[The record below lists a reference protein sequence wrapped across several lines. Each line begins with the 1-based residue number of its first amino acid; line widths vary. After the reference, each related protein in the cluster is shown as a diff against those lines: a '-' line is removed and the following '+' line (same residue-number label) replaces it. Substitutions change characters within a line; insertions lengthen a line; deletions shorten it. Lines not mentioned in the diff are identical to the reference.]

1 MGKSKSHLAFEA
13 AEKSMVG
20 GVNSPVRAF
29 NSVGGNP
36 IFFHSGKGAWLK
48 DIDGAVYLDFVSSW
62 GPLLFGH
69 SPSFIQKA
77 LSKQIA
83 RGTSFGAPTLQENK
97 LTQLICEQYKNID
110 KVRLVNSGTEATMSA
125 IRLARAYTGRDKII
139 KFAGCYHG
147 HADSFLIKAGSGAAT
162 LGYPDSAGVT
172 KNTAQDTLIAEYNK
186 IKSVEKLFKKYNS
199 KVAAVILEPVPA
211 NMGVLKPANQF
222 LNQVAEMTKNNQ
234 SLIIFDEVI
243 NGFRLAQG
251 GPQEMFG
258 VDADITVLGK
268 VIGGGLPVAAYG
280 GKPKIMDRLSP
291 LGDVY
296 QAGTLS
302 GNPLAVSAGKA
313 MLKEIAKHKDFY
325 KKINHQAVAFKNSIK
340 KILDKYQVSCFVQQI
355 GSMVWILLGQKT
367 EPVYFSD
374 IEKTD
379 QSFYQ
384 KLFHCLLRE
393 GIYFPPSAYEAIFI
407 SWDHGRKEL
416 KYFKKHFEKAVK
428 NATNERN
435 F

>member
-1 MGKSKSHLAFEA
+1 MSKSYLAFKD
-13 AEKSMVG
+13 AEQYMVG

-36 IFFHSGKGAWLK
+36 IFFHSGKGAWIK
-48 DIDGAVYLDFVSSW
+48 DIDGAAYLDFVSSW

-69 SPSFIQKA
+69 SPRFIQKT

-83 RGTSFGAPTLQENK
+83 KATSFGAPTLQENK
-97 LTQLICEQYKNID
+97 LTQLICKQYKNID
-110 KVRLVNSGTEATMSA
+110 KVRLVNSGTEAAMSA
-125 IRLARAYTGRDKII
+125 IRLARAYTNRDKII

-172 KNTAQDTLIAEYNK
+172 KNTAQDTLIAEYNN
-186 IKSVEKLFKKYNS
+186 IKSVEKIFKKYNN
-199 KVAAVILEPVPA
+199 KIAAIILEPVPA

-222 LNQVAEMTKNNQ
+222 LNQVIEMTKNNQ
-234 SLIIFDEVI
+234 SLTIFDEVI

-258 VDADITVLGK
+258 VDADITILGK

-280 GKPKIMDRLSP
+280 GRVEIMNRLSP

-302 GNPLAVSAGKA
+302 GNPLAVSVGKA
-313 MLKEIAKHKDFY
+313 MLKEIAEHKDFY
-325 KKINHQAVAFKNSIK
+325 KKINRQAVAFKNSIK
-340 KILDKYQVSCFVQQI
+340 KILDKYEVPCFVQQI
-355 GSMVWILLGQKT
+355 GSILWILLGQKS
-367 EPVYFSD
+367 EPIYFSD

-384 KLFHCLLRE
+384 KLFHHLLRE
-393 GIYFPPSAYEAIFI
+393 GIYFPPSAYEAIFV
-407 SWDHGRKEL
+407 SWAHGIKEL

-428 NATNERN
+428 NTINEM
-435 F
+435 